1 MPGGCTCP
9 IFRRPAPI
17 QLPRTRAGSGF
28 RYGEP
33 ALSINTVITV
43 LLLPPTSLALA
54 ALLALAL
61 FRGRLGRALAVLG
74 LVGLVLLSLPVVSM
88 ALLASLDPPAD
99 TAGPPSGSLPGAVVV
114 LGGDVFR
121 TPDPPGA
128 VLGSLSLERVRA
140 GAELQRRSGLP
151 VLISGG
157 VVDELPVTVAGL
169 MAGSMTGDF
178 GVPVRW
184 TEATSPTTWEN
195 AEYSVEILAAAG
207 IHRAYVVTH
216 AWHMQRSLLSFRHF
230 GMEAVAAPVRRD
242 PWPSFRPNEFM
253 PRTSA
258 WMNSFYAMHEWV
270 GLAYY
275 SVRR

>member
-1 MPGGCTCP
+1 
-9 IFRRPAPI
+9 
-17 QLPRTRAGSGF
+17 
-28 RYGEP
+28 
-33 ALSINTVITV
+33 LSINTVVTA
-43 LLLPPTSLALA
+43 LLLPPASLALA

-61 FRGRLGRALAVLG
+61 FPGRLGRALAVLG
-74 LVGLVLLSLPVVSM
+74 LAGLVLLSLPVVSM

-99 TAGPPSGSLPGAVVV
+99 AAGPPSGLPPGAVVV

-121 TPDPPGA
+121 VPDPPGA

-151 VLISGG
+151 VLVSGG
-157 VVDELPVTVAGL
+157 VVDDLPVTVAEL
-169 MAGSMTGDF
+169 MAGSMAGDF

-195 AEYSVEILAAAG
+195 AEYSAEILAAAG
-207 IHRAYVVTH
+207 IHRVYLVTH
-216 AWHMQRSLLSFRHF
+216 AWHMRRSLLSFRHF

-242 PWPSFRPNEFM
+242 PWPSLRPEEFM

-258 WMNSFYAMHEWV
+258 WVNSFYAMHEWV

-275 SVRR
+275 SIRR

>member
-1 MPGGCTCP
+1 
-9 IFRRPAPI
+9 
-17 QLPRTRAGSGF
+17 
-28 RYGEP
+28 
-33 ALSINTVITV
+33 LSINTVITA
-43 LLLPPTSLALA
+43 LLLPPASLALA

-61 FRGRLGRALAVLG
+61 FRGRVGRALAVLG

-99 TAGPPSGSLPGAVVV
+99 VAGPSSGSPPGAVVV

-121 TPDPPGA
+121 VPDPPGA

-151 VLISGG
+151 VLVSGG
-157 VVDELPVTVAGL
+157 VVDDLPVTVAEL

-195 AEYSVEILAAAG
+195 AEYSAEILAAAG

-216 AWHMQRSLLSFRHF
+216 AWHMRRSLLSFRHF

-242 PWPSFRPNEFM
+242 PWPSFRPNNFL

-275 SVRR
+275 SIRR